1 MYFFLLV
8 DLILYVFIIS
18 QSYRLICKRQIKT
31 KELCFFGVYTLLV
44 GTVLELPFYL
54 LYLDELGIGTFLFPL
69 VLYSYFRWIKQ
80 YEKDRGL
87 FLSLLLSLLYE
98 GTHTFL
104 SVTFSS
110 ITGDNFVLQYYDLFF
125 FVVAVLTYIVIVTN
139 IRYFHLELNYF
150 DKDYL
155 YPFLKKVFFALL
167 LLHIVSFVSDMVS
180 TIKHL
185 NSFGSILSSI
195 VFISLLLTFFAMN
208 SHKDQMEKEIA
219 LKQKKF
225 EQKHLQNYTDEIVGL
240 YNEIRGFRHDYAGML
255 VSMQMAIDSGN
266 LQEID
271 RVYTEVLV
279 KANHKLR
286 SDKYTYFDL
295 NNIEDSALRS
305 LVAQSIVYAR
315 NNGVEFTLEVKDT
328 ITKLP
333 IELLDL
339 VRIMS
344 VLLNNAVEGSADSY
358 KKQMEVAVIKMEI
371 ETVIVIQ
378 NSCKMTM
385 TPSGDLFALGFS
397 TKGRNRGVGL
407 NNVKELLDKYNNIIL
422 ETEMEGSTFRQI
434 IRFKREFE

>member
-1 MYFFLLV
+1 MYFLSVL

-18 QSYRLICKRQIKT
+18 QSYYFICKRQIKT

-98 GTHTFL
+98 STHTFL

-139 IRYFHLELNYF
+139 IRYFHMELSYF

-167 LLHIVSFVSDMVS
+167 LLHVASFVSDMVS

-195 VFISLLLTFFAMN
+195 FLS
-208 SHKDQMEKEIA
+208 
-219 LKQKKF
+219 
-225 EQKHLQNYTDEIVGL
+225 
-240 YNEIRGFRHDYAGML
+240 R
-255 VSMQMAIDSGN
+255 
-266 LQEID
+266 
-271 RVYTEVLV
+271 
-279 KANHKLR
+279 
-286 SDKYTYFDL
+286 YF
-295 NNIEDSALRS
+295 
-305 LVAQSIVYAR
+305 
-315 NNGVEFTLEVKDT
+315 
-328 ITKLP
+328 
-333 IELLDL
+333 
-339 VRIMS
+339 
-344 VLLNNAVEGSADSY
+344 
-358 KKQMEVAVIKMEI
+358 
-371 ETVIVIQ
+371 
-378 NSCKMTM
+378 
-385 TPSGDLFALGFS
+385 
-397 TKGRNRGVGL
+397 
-407 NNVKELLDKYNNIIL
+407 
-422 ETEMEGSTFRQI
+422 
-434 IRFKREFE
+434 